1 VSLLLGVGG
10 MDCVSSGTRFDLTLD
25 SGLRGGDE
33 RSTADAGRGGGGGR
47 FPGDGGGLSS
57 LPGDVVC
64 ALGGGGVGDGVGV
77 SVPAFLF
84 THLLSSLS

>member
-1 VSLLLGVGG
+1 VSLFAGVDGT
-10 MDCVSSGTRFDLTLD
+10 DCVLSGTKFDLTL
-25 SGLRGGDE
+25 GNVLRGGDE

-64 ALGGGGVGDGVGV
+64 ALGGGGCCEGFGV
-77 SVPAFLF
+77 SAPD
-84 THLLSSLS
+84 